1 MNKIDIIKRLFF
13 NYTKK
18 HINKIILSVF
28 FALLVAGSTSAIAY
42 LLDPAIKKIFIEKDQ
57 ALIIIIPIFIIVAF
71 AVKGFSL
78 YVAKVLMIGV
88 SEEVRK
94 DLQCDML
101 NNLVEADTKL
111 IDGKHTGKFISNI
124 TNDVSHITNLISTAV
139 LNIFKDSL
147 TLIGLLIVMF
157 FQNWKLSLVA
167 LIMIPLA
174 TFAARTL
181 GKRIGKVATEQM
193 LRAGI
198 LNTYL
203 IELFKN
209 HKLIKIFQQEKYEK
223 IRAEKFI
230 NDVKEKTIK
239 IATVYVRSSPIM
251 ETLTGIMIAVLIFY
265 SGKLVLKNEIDIN
278 NFFSFLAAMML
289 AYQPVRSLATLNITI
304 SQGLSAAKRIL
315 PVIDEKSELVQN
327 KDDSEIKVDTGNIE
341 FKNVSFKYEKK
352 NEIDI
357 NNFFSFLAAMM
368 LAYQPVRS
376 LATLNITI
384 SQGLSAATRI
394 LPIIDEKSELQENK
408 NSTEIKVNAGDVE
421 FKNVSFKYEKERK
434 NNTLN
439 SVNIKML
446 GGKMTSIV
454 GHSGAGKSTILNLI
468 PRFYD
473 AISGDIE
480 IDNQSI
486 YNCTISSLR
495 KNISLVSQDTTLFD
509 DTIRNNIAY
518 ANLGASQKEIEEA
531 AKYSYAS
538 EFIEKL
544 PNKYE
549 TIIGENGTRLSGGEK
564 QRLSIARAM
573 LKKSQIILLDEA
585 TSSLDAETENKIQD
599 AINFLTKDR
608 TTIVIAHR
616 LSTILNSDK
625 IYVIDAGT
633 VVGEGTHDQLL
644 ANSKVYKN
652 FYEKQIK
659 KV

>member
-1 MNKIDIIKRLFF
+1 MNKIEIIKRLFF
-13 NYTKK
+13 DYTKK
-18 HINKIILSVF
+18 HIKKILLSVF
-28 FALLVAGSTSAIAY
+28 FALLVAGSTSGIAY
-42 LLDPAIKKIFIEKDQ
+42 LLDPAIEKIFIEKDQ

-78 YVAKVLMIGV
+78 YLAKVLMIGI

-101 NNLVEADTKL
+101 NNLIAADTKL

-147 TLIGLLIVMF
+147 TLIGLLTVMF
-157 FQNWKLSLVA
+157 FQNWKLA
-167 LIMIPLA
+167 LIAIIMIPLA

-181 GKRIGKVATEQM
+181 GKRISKVATEQM
-193 LRAGI
+193 LKAGI

-209 HKLIKIFQQEKYEK
+209 HKLIKIFQQEKYENK
-223 IRAEKFI
+223 RAENFI
-230 NDVKEKTIK
+230 NDVKEKAVK

-251 ETLTGIMIAVLIFY
+251 ETLTGIMIAILIFY
-265 SGKLVLKNEIDIN
+265 SGKLALKNEIDIN

-304 SQGLSAAKRIL
+304 SQGLSAAARIL
-315 PVIDEKSELVQN
+315 PVIDEKSELIE
-327 KDDSEIKVDTGNIE
+327 SE
-341 FKNVSFKYEKK
+341 S
-352 NEIDI
+352 
-357 NNFFSFLAAMM
+357 
-368 LAYQPVRS
+368 
-376 LATLNITI
+376 
-384 SQGLSAATRI
+384 
-394 LPIIDEKSELQENK
+394 
-408 NSTEIKVNAGDVE
+408 STEIKANNGNVE
-421 FKNVSFKYEKERK
+421 FKNVSFKYEKGKE

-473 AISGDIE
+473 AISGDIQ

-495 KNISLVSQDTTLFD
+495 KNITLVSQDTTLFD

-518 ANLGASQKEIEEA
+518 ANLDASQKEIEDA
-531 AKYSYAS
+531 AKYSFAS

-625 IYVIDAGT
+625 IYVIDAGK
-633 VVGEGTHDQLL
+633 VVDEGTHDQLL